1 MTNNEILRQISDSFA
16 LDDAKII
23 KIFALGDLEV
33 TLAQISAWLKKTD
46 NGAFTLCE
54 DPEFAAFLNG
64 WIIEKRGRQEGPPR
78 ETEQRLSN
86 NQVFSKLKIALNLQA
101 EEVLEITGIGGLTLN
116 KRQLSAFFRKPGNKH
131 YRECT
136 DQCLGSFLKG
146 MRAHY
151 RKTGQAADE
160 RLA

>member
-1 MTNNEILRQISDSFA
+1 MINNEILRQITASFE
-16 LDDAKII
+16 LDDAKVM

-33 TLAQISAWLKKTD
+33 TLAQTSAWLKKSD
-46 NGAFTLCE
+46 DGAFTLCE

-78 ETEQRLSN
+78 ETEQTLSN

-101 EEVLEITGIGGLTLN
+101 EEVMEVTSLGGLTLN

-136 DQCLGSFLKG
+136 DQCLQSFLKG
-146 MRAHY
+146 MQARY
-151 RKTGQAADE
+151 RKTGKAADE
-160 RLA
+160 QLA

>member
-1 MTNNEILRQISDSFA
+1 MINNEILRQITASFE
-16 LDDAKII
+16 LDDAKVI

-33 TLAQISAWLKKTD
+33 TLAQTSAWLKKSD
-46 NGAFTLCE
+46 DGAFTLCE

-78 ETEQRLSN
+78 ETEQTLSN

-101 EEVLEITGIGGLTLN
+101 EEVMEVTSLGGLTLN

-131 YRECT
+131 YRECA
-136 DQCLGSFLKG
+136 DQCLESFLKG
-146 MRAHY
+146 M
-151 RKTGQAADE
+151 QARYSKVGKGADE
-160 RLA
+160 RSA